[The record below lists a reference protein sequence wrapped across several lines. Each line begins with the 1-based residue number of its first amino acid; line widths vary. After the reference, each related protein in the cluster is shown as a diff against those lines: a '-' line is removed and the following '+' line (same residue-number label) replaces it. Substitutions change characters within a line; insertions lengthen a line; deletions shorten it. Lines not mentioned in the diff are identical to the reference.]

1 MVCWRNTHTVAFGG
15 KRNAQARVGRRRQGS
30 KQDGRDS
37 ARGAAREPDGGT
49 RRDAQPWLSWMLGRG
64 SARMCEALCYY
75 SKGWSRAIGHP
86 EESKYICRDDMT
98 TSQPTTFGQQLFFSP
113 ESGAWKSLRPDV
125 TGEADDAK
133 RQQILSEAAAAREEL
148 KAVLLSSLQM
158 QHVVALAG
166 SGTSL
171 GEINGPSMWTLWD
184 HCVNSNPDTGKDER
198 KPTEQA
204 NAVIAEIGYETAV
217 EQENIEALLSR
228 CDAYL
233 QIKKSE
239 QVEKFVSV
247 SKGVILKKC
256 SAFLDGAD
264 DSKLASHRTFL
275 HRLSRRRVRDS
286 RMKLFTTNYDLCF
299 ERAAGKQGLVL
310 LDGFSFTQPRQF
322 DPRFFLY
329 DIVRRP
335 STGDEVGNPLEG
347 VFHLYKLHGSVNWDQ
362 SSSGDIEI
370 KTDPTPETACLIYP
384 AKGKYQQSYVQ
395 PHLELIS
402 QYLAA
407 LREPNTC
414 LIVSGFGF
422 NDDHLSEPI
431 VAAVRTN
438 PHLRLIIVN
447 PSADDLTSR
456 SKENNRYWDALYNL
470 AKQGEDV
477 WLINATFSEFAEMIP
492 DLKSLTPAQR
502 LTRDIKSLVKPT

>member
-1 MVCWRNTHTVAFGG
+1 MEGS
-15 KRNAQARVGRRRQGS
+15 QARCIWR
-30 KQDGRDS
+30 
-37 ARGAAREPDGGT
+37 T
-49 RRDAQPWLSWMLGRG
+49 RR
-64 SARMCEALCYY
+64 
-75 SKGWSRAIGHP
+75 
-86 EESKYICRDDMT
+86 
-98 TSQPTTFGQQLFFSP
+98 GQ
-113 ESGAWKSLRPDV
+113 
-125 TGEADDAK
+125 
-133 RQQILSEAAAAREEL
+133 EAAD
-148 KAVLLSSLQM
+148 
-158 QHVVALAG
+158 VVCG
-166 SGTSL
+166 GL
-171 GEINGPSMWTLWD
+171 GAINGPSMWTLWD
-184 HCVNSNPDTGKDER
+184 HCVNSNPDTGDNAR
-198 KPTEQA
+198 TPTTQA
-204 NAVIAEIGYETAV
+204 QAVIDEIGYEVAV
-217 EQENIEALLSR
+217 EKENIEALLSR

-233 QIKKSE
+233 QIKKSAN
-239 QVEKFVSV
+239 VEKFVSA
-247 SKGVILKKC
+247 SKAVILKKC
-256 SAFLDGAD
+256 SEFLDSAND
-264 DSKLASHRTFL
+264 LQLASHRTFL

-299 ERAAGKQGLVL
+299 ERAAGKQGLIV

-362 SSSGDIEI
+362 SASGDIEI
-370 KTDPTPETACLIYP
+370 KSDPTPETACLIYP

-402 QYLAA
+402 QYFSA

-431 VAAVRTN
+431 LAAVRTN
-438 PHLRLIIVN
+438 PYLRLIIVN
-447 PSADDLTSR
+447 PSADDHTSR
-456 SKENNRYWDALYNL
+456 PKEPNRFWEALYGL

-477 WLINATFSEFAEMIP
+477 WLINANFSEFAEMIP

-502 LTRDIKSLVKPT
+502 LTRDIKSLANPT